1 MTRSKVLGALS
12 VAGLLASAA
21 SQGAIISQN
30 FDVSSAI
37 LPTLY
42 SGTLDAPC
50 ATPGGSF
57 FTCVPDPTP
66 VAISIVT
73 SAGGDGFITLKY
85 DDTTGEVTEITA
97 LNLYVSDMAITI
109 TAFVSGTVTVVSGN
123 GTPTG
128 PGTPNFGGIT
138 DASGDRPTVRSGTA
152 GNNGTA
158 DADQNPGS
166 ITSFQ
171 HDAPGT
177 ETDATNFA
185 RFVNIVDTCVGSAC
199 ALIPVLNINALRYE
213 IIGTVIGGVYSGN
226 LRAETSNNS
235 NYHVVFSAD
244 AVPVPAAVWLFGSG
258 LGLLGF
264 ARRKMS

>member
-1 MTRSKVLGALS
+1 MNSSPVATSPRCWHARTCEYACSRS
-12 VAGLLASAA
+12 VASYD
-21 SQGAIISQN
+21 S
-30 FDVSSAI
+30 DVFRKR
-37 LPTLY
+37 T
-42 SGTLDAPC
+42 T
-50 ATPGGSF
+50 
-57 FTCVPDPTP
+57 DP
-66 VAISIVT
+66 SCIVT
-73 SAGGDGFITLKY
+73 T
-85 DDTTGEVTEITA
+85 DTG
-97 LNLYVSDMAITI
+97 S
-109 TAFVSGTVTVVSGN
+109 FVSGTVTVVSGN

-128 PGTPNFGGIT
+128 PGTVNFGGVT
-138 DASGDRPTVRSGTA
+138 DSSGDRPTVRSGTA

-158 DADQNPGS
+158 DVDQNPGS

-235 NYHVVFSAD
+235 NYHVVFSAS
-244 AVPVPAAVWLFGSG
+244 AVPVPAAVWLFGSA
-258 LGLLGF
+258 LGLMGF